1 VRKAGS
7 KPCIGDLI
15 AVGAVLFLAA
25 AVFMLFLP
33 SPAQGGA
40 QVEIYKDGK
49 LHSSYPLDADRSID
63 IDGEYHNT
71 VVIEGG
77 RVCVAQSDCPGA
89 DCVHSGSISDVGRSI
104 VCLPNRVEIRISGAA
119 SNDGVDIVVG

>member
-1 VRKAGS
+1 
-7 KPCIGDLI
+7 
-15 AVGAVLFLAA
+15 
-25 AVFMLFLP
+25 MLFLP
-33 SPAQGGA
+33 SPAQSGA

-63 IDGEYHNT
+63 IGGEYHNT

-104 VCLPNRVEIRISGAA
+104 VCLPNGLEIR
-119 SNDGVDIVVG
+119 VVGSDADVDLVVG